1 MGKKKKRK
9 SKKRKST
16 IKINWTRIIVIL
28 TGVLLVALIG
38 YRIINLIIN
47 PNDTVTVERG
57 VVSLEEHVVGFIIR
71 EETILNGGSDQN
83 RIIPIRSEGER
94 VARGEEVF
102 RYNNHNEDNLRNRI
116 NELDIEI
123 QRAMDGQMTIFSADI
138 RTIERQIEN
147 QIDSLRSR
155 NNIQEILEYKNEISR
170 YITRKA
176 EIAGELS
183 PAGSY
188 IRGLI
193 AQRRNYQN
201 QIYLDSEYVSA
212 TQSGVVSYRIDNLE
226 NILTIES
233 ISELN
238 RSKLNGLNL
247 RTGQRVPASENVG
260 KIVNNFASYI
270 ATNVRSN
277 EAFDAT
283 VGQRVTLRL
292 PIGEEVRATVNTIR
306 EDEDGSMFVVFRII
320 DHIEELI
327 EYRKIN
333 LDVVWW
339 EFEGLKVPRS
349 AVIFD
354 NELAYVIRSRVGIE
368 DRILVKILRESE
380 NYIIVYNYNA
390 EELREMNFTPD
401 EINNMRRITKFD
413 EVVLRPE

>member
-1 MGKKKKRK
+1 LGKKKKRK